1 MNVKLNEWQICLMLN
16 ILVSIVFFILVWMEC
31 FGEFKYSICIG
42 FDLLKGVETIEIRLI
57 EMQFSSSSSL
67 KSRIFGGDT
76 KNKLKCTFDSAWITH
91 QSRVHS
97 ALNPIRIDLN
107 NYREIWT
114 EAVESHRKVCTTPS
128 WVVCLSHRRLSCLSH
143 INFPSIE

>member
-1 MNVKLNEWQICLMLN
+1 
-16 ILVSIVFFILVWMEC
+16 MEC

-67 KSRIFGGDT
+67 KSRIFGGAT

-107 NYREIWT
+107 NYREI
-114 EAVESHRKVCTTPS
+114 
-128 WVVCLSHRRLSCLSH
+128 
-143 INFPSIE
+143 